1 MGLGV
6 VQCNHLEHV
15 PGTAL
20 LQDHGLGSLQSAEE
34 RASAAGYAGVDPAL
48 LKHRGDLI
56 LVPQPSDSPND
67 PLNWSKGRK
76 IVISC
81 LILYSCG
88 LVGGMYLDFT
98 CFLSLQIT
106 FANI

>member
-6 VQCNHLEHV
+6 MQCQHLEHV

-20 LQDHGLGSLQSAEE
+20 LQDQGLASNQSAED
-34 RASAAGYAGVDPAL
+34 RAAAAGYAGVDPAL

-67 PLNWSKGRK
+67 PLNWSKTRK
-76 IVISC
+76 ITLSC
-81 LILYSCG
+81 LIVYSVGC
-88 LVGGMYLDFT
+88 VGG
-98 CFLSLQIT
+98 IT
-106 FANI
+106 FWHPFSKNS

>member
-6 VQCNHLEHV
+6 KQCQHLEHV

-20 LQDHGLGSLQSAEE
+20 LQDRGLGAIQSAEE
-34 RASAAGYAGVDPAL
+34 RANAAGYAGVDPTL

-67 PLNWSKGRK
+67 PLNWSKARK
-76 IVISC
+76 VVLSC
-81 LILYSCG
+81 LIVYSVA
-88 LVGGMYLDFT
+88 LVGGMHLN
-98 CFLSLQIT
+98 
-106 FANI
+106 AGH